1 MKNLFEL
8 IGRYFL
14 LMGKVFSKPE
24 KASIYGKRILAETE
38 SLGLN
43 SIGIVA
49 IISVFMGAV
58 ITIQMA
64 LNLESPFIPKYLI
77 GYAARESMLLE
88 FSSTVVAL
96 ILAGKVGSNI
106 ASEIGTM
113 RITEQIDA
121 LEIMGV
127 NSASYLILPKIV
139 STVFFFPFLTILSMI
154 IGVAGGYVV
163 SILTGAVNP
172 DSYII
177 GIQYDFKPF
186 YITYSL
192 IKSST
197 FAFIIT
203 SISGFYGYYADGNSL
218 EVGRASTKAVVV
230 SSIVKSFDGRVVLDD
245 ISAEFSPGITNL
257 IIGQSGSG
265 KTVLLK
271 SLVGLHKIDS
281 GSIYYDDVEFNRLPF
296 KEMKAIRE
304 KVGMIFQGGALL
316 DSSNVEENVRLPL
329 DLFTSMPEDEKRDRV
344 NFCLKRVNL
353 SNVNRLYPAELSGG
367 MIKRVAIARAIVLN
381 PQYLFCD
388 EPNSGLDPM
397 TSVLIDNLIHEI
409 TQEYNITTVINTHD
423 MNSVLEIGEHILFI
437 YKGRKWWEGS
447 KHDILDADNRELNDF
462 VFASAMAKRAKKAGL

>member
-1 MKNLFEL
+1 M
-8 IGRYFL
+8 IR
-14 LMGKVFSKPE
+14 
-24 KASIYGKRILAETE
+24 AEH
-38 SLGLN
+38 
-43 SIGIVA
+43 
-49 IISVFMGAV
+49 
-58 ITIQMA
+58 
-64 LNLESPFIPKYLI
+64 
-77 GYAARESMLLE
+77 
-88 FSSTVVAL
+88 
-96 ILAGKVGSNI
+96 
-106 ASEIGTM
+106 
-113 RITEQIDA
+113 
-121 LEIMGV
+121 
-127 NSASYLILPKIV
+127 
-139 STVFFFPFLTILSMI
+139 
-154 IGVAGGYVV
+154 
-163 SILTGAVNP
+163 
-172 DSYII
+172 
-177 GIQYDFKPF
+177 
-186 YITYSL
+186 
-192 IKSST
+192 
-197 FAFIIT
+197 
-203 SISGFYGYYADGNSL
+203 
-218 EVGRASTKAVVV
+218 
-230 SSIVKSFDGRVVLDD
+230 IVKSFDGRVVLDD

-353 SNVNRLYPAELSGG
+353 GNVNRLYPAELSGG

>member
-1 MKNLFEL
+1 M
-8 IGRYFL
+8 IR
-14 LMGKVFSKPE
+14 
-24 KASIYGKRILAETE
+24 AEH
-38 SLGLN
+38 
-43 SIGIVA
+43 
-49 IISVFMGAV
+49 
-58 ITIQMA
+58 
-64 LNLESPFIPKYLI
+64 
-77 GYAARESMLLE
+77 
-88 FSSTVVAL
+88 
-96 ILAGKVGSNI
+96 
-106 ASEIGTM
+106 
-113 RITEQIDA
+113 
-121 LEIMGV
+121 
-127 NSASYLILPKIV
+127 
-139 STVFFFPFLTILSMI
+139 
-154 IGVAGGYVV
+154 
-163 SILTGAVNP
+163 
-172 DSYII
+172 
-177 GIQYDFKPF
+177 
-186 YITYSL
+186 
-192 IKSST
+192 
-197 FAFIIT
+197 
-203 SISGFYGYYADGNSL
+203 
-218 EVGRASTKAVVV
+218 
-230 SSIVKSFDGRVVLDD
+230 IVKSFDGRIVLDD

-316 DSSNVEENVRLPL
+316 DSSNVEESARRPNVEDTVRLPL